1 MCKNQ
6 TSVKV
11 IYAFLPLVI
20 VTGFIQLLVPSTLHM
35 IMKHYSLEP
44 SKAGIIP
51 LIYFTG
57 ILISTLSLTHIIRL
71 LSIKQLIS
79 TGAIIVSL
87 CLILSSQINNY
98 YIFIIL
104 YFFVGAGNGLLM
116 VLPGLYSTHV
126 YGKKGAKFQS
136 LIFTFLA
143 AGFIIGPIFPGI
155 ITFAGIAWQW
165 CFIIPGLLILPTL
178 IPILLS
184 YHQPIDH
191 ATPLT
196 ITTIREIVK
205 FDGRF
210 FYGAITIIAL
220 SAGASTGLL
229 TWLITFLE
237 NYRGTDVGMAHVIL
251 ASMGLSA
258 VIGRS
263 IWGKLSNKI
272 SCYKTLVIIA
282 PISTIMVIIAPL
294 PEKSIYN
301 IILFFV
307 SMIFLSGINPLGLAA
322 AGVYPQ
328 SHSSSA
334 YSLFFSFGA
343 VGGILIPF
351 AIGIIFQ
358 HTNPV
363 IGMSSISIVLLLILI
378 TLLIIKKELQYVRN
392 LNNCPIP

>member
-1 MCKNQ
+1 MSKNHP
-6 TSVKV
+6 SVKV

-51 LIYFTG
+51 LIYFAG
-57 ILISTLSLTHIIRL
+57 ILISTLTLTHIIRL
-71 LSIKQLIS
+71 LSIKQLLS

-87 CLILSSQINNY
+87 CLILASQINNY
-98 YIFIIL
+98 YIFTIS
-104 YFFVGAGNGLLM
+104 YFFVGIGNGLLM

-136 LIFTFLA
+136 LIFIFLA

-155 ITFAGIAWQW
+155 IAFLGIAWQW
-165 CFIIPGLLILPTL
+165 CFVIPGLLILPTL

-184 YHQPIDH
+184 NHEPIDH
-191 ATPLT
+191 AAPLT
-196 ITTIREIVK
+196 INTLREIVK
-205 FDGRF
+205 FDSRY

-237 NYRGTDVGMAHVIL
+237 NYRGTNIGMAHIIL

-258 VIGRS
+258 VIGRLL
-263 IWGKLSNKI
+263 WGKLSSKI
-272 SCYKTLVIIA
+272 SCYKTLLIIV
-282 PISTIMVIIAPL
+282 PISTIMVVIAPI
-294 PEKSIYN
+294 PSNSIYN

-307 SMIFLSGINPLGLAA
+307 AMIFLSGINPLGLAS

-343 VGGILIPF
+343 VGGIIIPF

-363 IGMSSISIVLLLILI
+363 IGMSSIAIVLLLILI
-378 TLLIIKKELQYVRN
+378 ALIIIKREIQYVKN